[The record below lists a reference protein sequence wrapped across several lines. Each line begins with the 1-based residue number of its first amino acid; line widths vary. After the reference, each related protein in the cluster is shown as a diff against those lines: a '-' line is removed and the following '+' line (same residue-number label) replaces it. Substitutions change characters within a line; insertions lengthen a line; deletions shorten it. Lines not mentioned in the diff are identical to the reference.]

1 MDILDVGSQQ
11 AAPWLRARHHG
22 APLSR
27 GFGDPPVLMPP
38 FRLSMRQQWFTHV
51 RLLVAH
57 LTR

>member
-1 MDILDVGSQQ
+1 MQ
-11 AAPWLRARHHG
+11 AAPWLRARIG

-27 GFGDPPVLMPP
+27 ELCASPVLMPS
-38 FRLSMRQQWFTHV
+38 FRLSMRQQWFTRV